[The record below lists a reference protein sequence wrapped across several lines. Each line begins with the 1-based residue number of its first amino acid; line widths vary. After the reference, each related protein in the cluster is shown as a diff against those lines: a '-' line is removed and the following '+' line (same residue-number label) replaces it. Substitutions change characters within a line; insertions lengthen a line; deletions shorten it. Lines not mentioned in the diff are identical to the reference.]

1 MERDADNAGQWAENK
16 VYDGVE
22 DAEDAPENVARWT
35 GEKVWCFPSGHNIG
49 PQDSSRKKPTQIVS
63 GLATI
68 DDASL
73 LAAWIEIA
81 QQDLKS
87 EKEKVKVLEK
97 EFKTLKEAKKFL

>member
-1 MERDADNAGQWAENK
+1 VERDADNAGQWAENK

-22 DAEDAPENVARWT
+22 DAEDAPENVA

-63 GLATI
+63 GLATT